1 MGINMENMD
10 FQERTKKALE
20 NKEIPRLYCNG
31 FVSITGS
38 GDIAVILERNG
49 DPVAIINLSYTLAKS
64 LGINLLNTVS
74 SFEDIVGRAILTTDD
89 IIKAMMDKEVEIQ
102 QNAEEK

>member
-1 MGINMENMD
+1 
-10 FQERTKKALE
+10 
-20 NKEIPRLYCNG
+20 
-31 FVSITGS
+31 VSITGS

-74 SFEDIVGRAILTTDD
+74 SFEDIVGRAILITDD